1 MKGDG
6 KGCYWGV
13 PWQDW
18 EPGLQSSSHR
28 GRLHLAQALLV
39 TLFAFLKSEL
49 GLEVSVKGAGGA
61 HGRHCDG

>member
-1 MKGDG
+1 M
-6 KGCYWGV
+6 
-13 PWQDW
+13 
-18 EPGLQSSSHR
+18 QSSSHR